1 MKENVGR
8 HNDLFKSINFK
19 SHSGLD
25 LTWKIECDVLSDPE
39 WFTIKKMI
47 LEVTPPFREA
57 IGIPRGGIKL
67 GNLLNEHAT
76 GKEEDP
82 ICIVDDVL
90 TTGNSMEKYREEI
103 EKNKSNLEET
113 EVVESKIKYEPMLSG
128 PIGWV
133 VFARGECPMWINP
146 LFQMFISTL
155 NHATSI
161 GALSYHGRGKEKLDT
176 NY

>member
-1 MKENVGR
+1 MNENVGR

-47 LEVTPPFREA
+47 LEVMPPFREA
-57 IGIPRGGIKL
+57 IGIPTGGVKL
-67 GNLLNEHAT
+67 AALLNEHAT

-90 TTGNSMEKYREEI
+90 TTGESMEHFLSLRGI
-103 EKNKSNLEET
+103 EGKS
-113 EVVESKIKYEPMLSG
+113 VMPA
-128 PIGWV
+128 IGWV
-133 VFARGECPMWINP
+133 VFARVQPPSWIKA
-146 LFQMFISTL
+146 LFQMPE
-155 NHATSI
+155 
-161 GALSYHGRGKEKLDT
+161 GQ
-176 NY
+176 